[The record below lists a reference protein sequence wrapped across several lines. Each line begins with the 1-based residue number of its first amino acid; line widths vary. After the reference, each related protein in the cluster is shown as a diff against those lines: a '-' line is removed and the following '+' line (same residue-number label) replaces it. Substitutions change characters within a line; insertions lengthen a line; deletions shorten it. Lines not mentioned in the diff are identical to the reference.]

1 MRLKCIVILLF
12 LVFNLPLNGQDTSK
26 TLNANQLISWV
37 KKYHPVVRQT
47 EIEIG
52 ISESNITIARG
63 GFDPKIQVEYESK
76 TFNGTN
82 YFEYLTSQVA
92 LPAWYGIEFKGGI
105 EQLNGD
111 RQDPTLTSNQ
121 SSFVGVNFSLAKN
134 LVIDKR
140 RAALKQAKIFNSMA
154 YVQQRAIVNDLL
166 LEAVEQYWN
175 WVAAYQKFEIMKRNV
190 EINLDRFQLVKRTF
204 ELGERPAIDTIE
216 ALTQLQSFQYLRNN
230 YWLEFQNTSL
240 LLSAFLWM
248 EGDLPYFLPETV
260 IPVKDWDKEEFVL
273 TYQPVLENLLIQAS
287 LNHPELNMYN
297 YKLDALEVE
306 RKLKFQELL
315 PVVNFQYNQLGK
327 GFNLATT
334 AVEGPIFRNNYK
346 YGFNIEL
353 PMTFA
358 KGRGDFK
365 IAKLKIENTALDRLQ
380 KSNAIEIKVKSYFN
394 QFLMLQKQ
402 IELQSLNYKNYQLLV
417 RAEEVRFK
425 NGESSLF
432 LINSRENKALES
444 LEKLIENKVKLYKT
458 IFALQWSAGLL
469 N

>member
-1 MRLKCIVILLF
+1 MRFNIILFALF
-12 LVFNLPLNGQDTSK
+12 LVFVFPTKGQDTSK

-37 KKYHPVVRQT
+37 KKYHPIVRQT

-63 GFDPKIQVEYESK
+63 GFDPKIKVDYESK

-105 EQLNGD
+105 EQLYGD
-111 RQDPTLTSNQ
+111 RLDPTLTNNQ

-140 RAALKQAKIFNSMA
+140 RAALKQAKVFNSMA
-154 YVQQRAIVNDLL
+154 YVQQKAMVNDLL
-166 LEAVEQYWN
+166 LEAIEQYWN
-175 WVAAYQKFEIMKRNV
+175 WVAAYQKFEIMNKNV
-190 EINLDRFQLVKRTF
+190 EINLDRFKLVKRTF

-216 ALTQLQSFQYLRNN
+216 ALAQLQNFQYLKNN
-230 YWLEFQNTSL
+230 YWLEFQNSGL

-248 EGDLPYFLPETV
+248 EGDLPYFLPENI
-260 IPVKDWDKEEFVL
+260 IPVKDWDKEEFVFS
-273 TYQPVLENLLIQAS
+273 YQPVLENLLIQAS

-297 YKLDALEVE
+297 YKLDALEIE

-346 YGFNIEL
+346 YGFNLEL

-358 KGRGDFK
+358 KGRGDYK

-394 QFLMLQKQ
+394 QFVLLQKQ
-402 IELQSLNYKNYQLLV
+402 IELQTLNYENYRLLV
-417 RAEEVRFK
+417 KAEEFRFQ

>member
-1 MRLKCIVILLF
+1 MLFSHCIF
-12 LVFNLPLNGQDTSK
+12 
-26 TLNANQLISWV
+26 
-37 KKYHPVVRQT
+37 H
-47 EIEIG
+47 
-52 ISESNITIARG
+52 
-63 GFDPKIQVEYESK
+63 
-76 TFNGTN
+76 
-82 YFEYLTSQVA
+82 
-92 LPAWYGIEFKGGI
+92 
-105 EQLNGD
+105 
-111 RQDPTLTSNQ
+111 
-121 SSFVGVNFSLAKN
+121 
-134 LVIDKR
+134 
-140 RAALKQAKIFNSMA
+140 
-154 YVQQRAIVNDLL
+154 
-166 LEAVEQYWN
+166 
-175 WVAAYQKFEIMKRNV
+175 
-190 EINLDRFQLVKRTF
+190 
-204 ELGERPAIDTIE
+204 
-216 ALTQLQSFQYLRNN
+216 
-230 YWLEFQNTSL
+230 
-240 LLSAFLWM
+240 
-248 EGDLPYFLPETV
+248 V

-315 PVVNFQYNQLGK
+315 PIVNFQYNQLGK

-432 LINSRENKALES
+432 LINSRENKAVES